1 MGVTRRVCRVLGRPA
16 GTFENVNQDLSSVL
30 TTAPANPA
38 DDVMLRPGEVSRLLG
53 VDPKTLTR
61 WADSGKLPA
70 VVLPS
75 GHRRY
80 RLGAIRAVLH
90 GQQAS

>member
-1 MGVTRRVCRVLGRPA
+1 MNQQPDAGAGASGRSQP
-16 GTFENVNQDLSSVL
+16 G
-30 TTAPANPA
+30 

-61 WADSGKLPA
+61 WADSGRLPA
-70 VVLPS
+70 VTLPS

-80 RLGAIRAVLH
+80 RWREVRAVLH
-90 GQQAS
+90 GTAR